1 MKFQEN
7 SQKIKFKIVITVGD
21 ESGIGPEIILKALY
35 SSEIPKD
42 IDILIVGSEKI
53 LKSTFLRLK
62 NIGVKNIADPCNYKI
77 YDVNSLQTRLSTKEN
92 NGNRSFHYLIKAIEL
107 VKNNPY
113 SALVTGPIC
122 KKSWSLAGHN
132 FSGQTEVLAEYC
144 GVKNVGMLFTAKSPI
159 TGWRFNTL
167 LATTHIALCEV
178 PKKLSISL
186 IHSKLDLLSNFCS
199 NFEIKPTLRVAGLN
213 PHAGEE
219 GLIGNEEKNLID
231 IAISSWRKKNKD
243 VRISGP
249 ISPDSCWNSSAKA
262 WRDNKA
268 EKHDGI
274 LAMYHDQGLIPMK
287 VIALNY
293 SVNTTLGLPFIRTS
307 PDHGTG
313 FDIAGKGI
321 AQSQSMVEAI
331 KTAIDLTKSSR
342 LLNSH

>member
-1 MKFQEN
+1 MNFQN
-7 SQKIKFKIVITVGD
+7 LNKKLKLVLSVGD

-35 SSEIPKD
+35 SNEIPKN
-42 IDILIVGSEKI
+42 IDFLLVGSKKNLENTYQYFRSLGLENLANPKYLKI
-53 LKSTFLRLK
+53 HDIEISSSD
-62 NIGVKNIADPCNYKI
+62 N
-77 YDVNSLQTRLSTKEN
+77 NSQSSY
-92 NGNRSFHYLIKAIEL
+92 GNSSFYYLTKAIEI
-107 VKNNPY
+107 VKQYPN

-122 KKSWSLAGHN
+122 KKSWSLAGHH
-132 FSGQTEVLAEYC
+132 FSGQTEVLAKSC
-144 GVKNVGMLFTAKSPI
+144 GIKNVGMLFTAKSPI

-167 LATTHIALCEV
+167 LATTHIALCDV
-178 PKKLSISL
+178 PKKLTKEL
-186 IHSKLDLLSNFCS
+186 IHSKLDLFKDFCS
-199 NFEIKPTLRVAGLN
+199 KYIEKPTLKVAGLN

-219 GLIGNEEKNLID
+219 GILGSEEKDWLNDALID
-231 IAISSWRKKNKD
+231 WNNKNREIKLL
-243 VRISGP
+243 GP
-249 ISPDSCWNSSAKA
+249 LSPDSCWNSSVKA
-262 WRDNKA
+262 WSDRDA

-331 KTAIDLTKSSR
+331 KAAIEMTNNSR
-342 LLNSH
+342 LLNTH